1 MIREEEEGSPLR
13 RWLGYYYLEEP
24 GLDQLDYGRGVDA
37 ILVRLHCEHIDDGLG
52 IEGELLEDGLVV
64 FQHGRLGLHW
74 RRERE
79 REREE
84 KRGDQEKRREER
96 ERQREGERERGRQN
110 GDNYPTR

>member
-1 MIREEEEGSPLR
+1 MIREEEGSPLR

-52 IEGELLEDGLVV
+52 IEGELLEDRLVV

-79 REREE
+79 KEKRKEETKRRGGKRERETE
-84 KRGDQEKRREER
+84 RG
-96 ERQREGERERGRQN
+96 RERGRQN

>member
-37 ILVRLHCEHIDDGLG
+37 ILVRLHREHIDDGLG
-52 IEGELLEDGLVV
+52 IEGELLEDRLVV

-79 REREE
+79 REE

-96 ERQREGERERGRQN
+96 DRERERGRQN